1 MAPVRTQ
8 GAGYKIVTPDY
19 FGENYNASNYG
30 VVCSAKVASSLV
42 GIGVGASVIHSMG
55 WTAAYLI
62 GAGLALASAALTLLL
77 RQPQEPPEPDVE
89 VRRSVEPAGVAVQ
102 TT

>member
-1 MAPVRTQ
+1 
-8 GAGYKIVTPDY
+8 
-19 FGENYNASNYG
+19 
-30 VVCSAKVASSLV
+30 VCSAKVASSLV